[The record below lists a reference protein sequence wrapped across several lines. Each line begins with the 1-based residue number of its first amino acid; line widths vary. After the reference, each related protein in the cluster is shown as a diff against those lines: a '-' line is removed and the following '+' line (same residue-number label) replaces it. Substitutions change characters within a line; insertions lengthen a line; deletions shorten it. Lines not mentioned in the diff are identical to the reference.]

1 MWRTHR
7 SRPIQQLPDQFR
19 VWVSGLGSGRDIK
32 KELSGHHIDHRRWVG
47 NVQDERPMSTDDVVP
62 IVADDR
68 RAAVDDDAIDGNPG
82 GDRPVPSRVGF
93 LAQIVNT
100 ITQDVQHGS
109 VGMEGSIG

>member
-1 MWRTHR
+1 MRADPP
-7 SRPIQQLPDQFR
+7 S
-19 VWVSGLGSGRDIK
+19 SAGRGDIK
-32 KELSGHHIDHRRWVG
+32 KELSGHHVDHRRWVG
-47 NVQDERPMSTDDVVP
+47 NVQDERPNAAYDVVP
-62 IVADDR
+62 IVADEL
-68 RAAVDDDAIDGNPG
+68 RAAVDNDAIHRDSG

>member
-1 MWRTHR
+1 M
-7 SRPIQQLPDQFR
+7 
-19 VWVSGLGSGRDIK
+19 WVSGLGNGRDIK
-32 KELSGHHIDHRRWVG
+32 KELSGHHIDHRRWAG

-62 IVADDR
+62 IVADDC